1 LVKGWIAEKGVKS
14 AVVVGG
20 GFIGLEM
27 IENLVHL
34 GLKVTLVEMLN
45 QVGLKGLWGVERLQ
59 GIRARGF
66 VWLRVKVLRPHSL
79 VEMFNQ
85 V

>member
-1 LVKGWIAEKGVKS
+1 MKSWIAAHDAKE

-20 GFIGLEM
+20 GFIGIEM

-45 QVGLKGLWGVERLQ
+45 QVRELKLCLC
-59 GIRARGF
+59 
-66 VWLRVKVLRPHSL
+66 
-79 VEMFNQ
+79 
-85 V
+85 